1 MDALARLVAK
11 RLPDTRALQNG
22 GVGDQLQLS
31 DRLQR
36 IEDGQ
41 GRLVELAVAKYIKQN
56 EGSVPVAP
64 SAAVASNASD
74 AAAAADA
81 APRTPKGKKRFDL
94 GAAAA
99 KRANQADSDGLAKAM
114 AE

>member
-1 MDALARLVAK
+1 M
-11 RLPDTRALQNG
+11 
-22 GVGDQLQLS
+22 
-31 DRLQR
+31 
-36 IEDGQ
+36 
-41 GRLVELAVAKYIKQN
+41 
-56 EGSVPVAP
+56 PVAP

-74 AAAAADA
+74 AAAAAADA

-114 AE
+114 AEWRPSKMVKSHGPAACATKAEAKRKWIRALSYMI

>member
-1 MDALARLVAK
+1 MDKFACKKAK
-11 RLPDTRALQNG
+11 RSTEMWP
-22 GVGDQLQLS
+22 
-31 DRLQR
+31 
-36 IEDGQ
+36 
-41 GRLVELAVAKYIKQN
+41 
-56 EGSVPVAP
+56 VPVAP
-64 SAAVASNASD
+64 SAAVALNASD

-114 AE
+114 AEWRPSKMVFLCCMFFVALCVTNSCAVRRCPAQIAVCVQS